1 MGKPYNIPDNNARVN
16 DRSKQATKWAC
27 GKQMFYEREERSEGF
42 VSVKIV
48 MYIIFYE
55 FQTMVDNAHNEIESI
70 LASDIIT
77 SSSSLFFFS
86 LCPVHKRGRVVVIGY
101 DILFCLL
108 CPPRD
113 TGPMPLV
120 Y

>member
-16 DRSKQATKWAC
+16 DRSKQATKWAS

-55 FQTMVDNAHNEIESI
+55 FQAMVDNAHN
-70 LASDIIT
+70 LF
-77 SSSSLFFFS
+77 SSSAFAPFISGVGS
-86 LCPVHKRGRVVVIGY
+86 S
-101 DILFCLL
+101 
-108 CPPRD
+108 
-113 TGPMPLV
+113 
-120 Y
+120 